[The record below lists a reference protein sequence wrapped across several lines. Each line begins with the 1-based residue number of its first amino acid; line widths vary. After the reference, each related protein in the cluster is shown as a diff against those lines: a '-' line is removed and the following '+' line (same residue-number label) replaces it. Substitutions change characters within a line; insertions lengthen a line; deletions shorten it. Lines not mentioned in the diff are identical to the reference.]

1 MSSAASTKGEGDQ
14 QRLQPW
20 QFFVLTAL
28 ACATVLTFLSRG
40 AGAIPIIMFTVLMF
54 ATALAGLAMLRTVR
68 PLVGP
73 PQELAGEIGERTRTF
88 LEREKMLALRAIKEL
103 EFDKAMGKVS
113 EGDFHEMAGRL
124 RARAGRIMRQIDAGS
139 GYRTAVERDLA
150 KRMAD
155 KRPVE
160 SPAAASE
167 RTRTTGGAAA
177 ATAAVRETARTC
189 GACATDNDSDARFC
203 KGCGAKL

>member
-1 MSSAASTKGEGDQ
+1 MSSAASTKNEGDQ

-28 ACATVLTFLSRG
+28 ACATVLTFLARG
-40 AGAIPIIMFTVLMF
+40 AGPVPIVMFTVLMF
-54 ATALAGLAMLRTVR
+54 TTALAGLAMLRTVR

-73 PQELAGEIGERTRTF
+73 PQELAAEIGEQTRAF

-113 EGDFHEMAGRL
+113 EEDFLEMTGRL

-139 GYRTAVERDLA
+139 GYRAAIEKDLA
-150 KRMAD
+150 KRLAE
-155 KRPVE
+155 KRPGDQASVA
-160 SPAAASE
+160 PAGTRAS
-167 RTRTTGGAAA
+167 R
-177 ATAAVRETARTC
+177 
-189 GACATDNDSDARFC
+189 ACAACSTANDPDARFC
-203 KGCGAKL
+203 KACGAKL

>member
-1 MSSAASTKGEGDQ
+1 MSSATSTKSEGDQ

-28 ACATVLTFLSRG
+28 ACATVLTFLARG
-40 AGAIPIIMFTVLMF
+40 AGPVPIVMLTVLMF

-73 PQELAGEIGERTRTF
+73 PQELAAEIGERTRAF

-103 EFDKAMGKVS
+103 EFDRAMGKVS
-113 EGDFHEMAGRL
+113 EEDFREMTGRL

-139 GYRTAVERDLA
+139 GYRAAIEKDLA
-150 KRMAD
+150 KRLAE
-155 KRPVE
+155 KRPGDQATG
-160 SPAAASE
+160 SPAGTRASRDCAACS
-167 RTRTTGGAAA
+167 
-177 ATAAVRETARTC
+177 TA
-189 GACATDNDSDARFC
+189 NDPDARFC
-203 KGCGAKL
+203 KACGAKL

>member
-1 MSSAASTKGEGDQ
+1 MNSAASTKGGGE

-28 ACATVLTFLSRG
+28 ACATVLTFLARG
-40 AGAIPIIMFTVLMF
+40 AGAIPVVMFTVLMF
-54 ATALAGLAMLRTVR
+54 ATALAGLAMLRTLH
-68 PLVGP
+68 PIVGP
-73 PQELAGEIGERTRTF
+73 AQEQAAEIGERTRAF

-113 EGDFHEMAGRL
+113 EEDFHEMTARL

-139 GYRTAVERDLA
+139 GYRSAIERDLA
-150 KRMAD
+150 KRLAER
-155 KRPVE
+155 RPGDQAGPGAGGAA
-160 SPAAASE
+160 SAAPAAA
-167 RTRTTGGAAA
+167 RADR
-177 ATAAVRETARTC
+177 VC
-189 GACATDNDSDARFC
+189 GACATSNDPDARFC

>member
-1 MSSAASTKGEGDQ
+1 MSSAASTKSDGDQ

-28 ACATVLTFLSRG
+28 ACATVLTFLARG
-40 AGAIPIIMFTVLMF
+40 AGPVPIVMFTVLMF
-54 ATALAGLAMLRTVR
+54 ATALAGLAMLRTIR

-73 PQELAGEIGERTRTF
+73 PQELAAEIGERTRTF

-113 EGDFHEMAGRL
+113 EEDFLEMTGRL

-139 GYRTAVERDLA
+139 GYRAAIEKDLA
-150 KRMAD
+150 KRLAE
-155 KRPVE
+155 KRPADQA
-160 SPAAASE
+160 SGTPAGTRAS
-167 RTRTTGGAAA
+167 R
-177 ATAAVRETARTC
+177 
-189 GACATDNDSDARFC
+189 ACAACSTANDPDARFC
-203 KGCGAKL
+203 KACGAKL

>member
-1 MSSAASTKGEGDQ
+1 MSSAASTKSEGDQ

-28 ACATVLTFLSRG
+28 ACATVLTFLARG
-40 AGAIPIIMFTVLMF
+40 AGPVPIVMFTVLMF

-73 PQELAGEIGERTRTF
+73 PQELAAEIGERTRAF

-113 EGDFHEMAGRL
+113 EEDFLEMTGRL

-139 GYRTAVERDLA
+139 GYRAAIEKDLA
-150 KRMAD
+150 RRLAE
-155 KRPVE
+155 KRPGGDQAAG
-160 SPAAASE
+160 SPVSTRAS
-167 RTRTTGGAAA
+167 R
-177 ATAAVRETARTC
+177 
-189 GACATDNDSDARFC
+189 ACAACSTANDPDARFC
-203 KGCGAKL
+203 KACGAKL

>member
-1 MSSAASTKGEGDQ
+1 MSSAASTKNEGDQ

-28 ACATVLTFLSRG
+28 ACATVLTFLARG
-40 AGAIPIIMFTVLMF
+40 AGPVPIVMFTVLMF
-54 ATALAGLAMLRTVR
+54 TTALAGLAMLRTVR

-73 PQELAGEIGERTRTF
+73 PQELAAEIGEQTRAF

-113 EGDFHEMAGRL
+113 EEDFLEMTGRL

-139 GYRTAVERDLA
+139 GYRAAIEKDLA
-150 KRMAD
+150 KRLAE
-155 KRPVE
+155 KRPGDQIAGP
-160 SPAAASE
+160 PAGTRAS
-167 RTRTTGGAAA
+167 R
-177 ATAAVRETARTC
+177 
-189 GACATDNDSDARFC
+189 ACAACSTANDPDARFC
-203 KGCGAKL
+203 KACGAKL

>member
-1 MSSAASTKGEGDQ
+1 MSSAASTKGEGDH

-28 ACATVLTFLSRG
+28 ACATVLTFLARG
-40 AGAIPIIMFTVLMF
+40 AGAVPVVMFTVLMF
-54 ATALAGLAMLRTVR
+54 ATALAGLAMLRTLR

-73 PQELAGEIGERTRTF
+73 PQELAAEIGERTRAF

-113 EGDFHEMAGRL
+113 EEDFHEMTGRL
-124 RARAGRIMRQIDAGS
+124 RGRAGRIMRQIDAGS
-139 GYRTAVERDLA
+139 GYRTAIERDLA
-150 KRMAD
+150 KRLTE
-155 KRPVE
+155 KRPGDAG
-160 SPAAASE
+160 P
-167 RTRTTGGAAA
+167 G
-177 ATAAVRETARTC
+177 ATAAGVQASSAATRAGRTC
-189 GACATDNDSDARFC
+189 AACDTSNDPDARFC

>member
-1 MSSAASTKGEGDQ
+1 MSSAASTKSEGDQ

-28 ACATVLTFLSRG
+28 ACATVLTFLARG
-40 AGAIPIIMFTVLMF
+40 AGPVPIVMFTVMMF

-73 PQELAGEIGERTRTF
+73 PQELAAEIGEQTRAF

-103 EFDKAMGKVS
+103 EFDRAMGKVS
-113 EGDFHEMAGRL
+113 EEDFLEMTGRL

-139 GYRTAVERDLA
+139 GYRAAIEKDLA
-150 KRMAD
+150 KRLAE
-155 KRPVE
+155 KRPGDQATG
-160 SPAAASE
+160 SPAGTRASRDCAACS
-167 RTRTTGGAAA
+167 
-177 ATAAVRETARTC
+177 TA
-189 GACATDNDSDARFC
+189 NDPDARFC
-203 KGCGAKL
+203 KACGAKL

>member
-28 ACATVLTFLSRG
+28 ACATVLTFLARG
-40 AGAIPIIMFTVLMF
+40 AGAVPVVMFTVLMF
-54 ATALAGLAMLRTVR
+54 ATALAGLAMLRTLR

-73 PQELAGEIGERTRTF
+73 PQELAAEIGERTRTF

-113 EGDFHEMAGRL
+113 DEDFHEMTGRL

-139 GYRTAVERDLA
+139 GYRTAIERDLA
-150 KRMAD
+150 KRLTE
-155 KRPVE
+155 KRPGDAG
-160 SPAAASE
+160 P
-167 RTRTTGGAAA
+167 G
-177 ATAAVRETARTC
+177 ATAAGAQASSSATRAGRTC
-189 GACATDNDSDARFC
+189 AACDTSNDPDARFC

>member
-1 MSSAASTKGEGDQ
+1 MSSAASTKSDGDQ

-28 ACATVLTFLSRG
+28 ACATVLTFLARG
-40 AGAIPIIMFTVLMF
+40 AGPVPIVMFTVLMF
-54 ATALAGLAMLRTVR
+54 ATALAGLATLRTVR

-73 PQELAGEIGERTRTF
+73 PQELASEIGERTRTF

-113 EGDFHEMAGRL
+113 DEDFQEMTGRL

-139 GYRTAVERDLA
+139 GYRAAIEKDLA
-150 KRMAD
+150 KRLAE
-155 KRPVE
+155 KRPGD
-160 SPAAASE
+160 ASL
-167 RTRTTGGAAA
+167 RRTGGCASP
-177 ATAAVRETARTC
+177 RR
-189 GACATDNDSDARFC
+189 ACAACSTANDPDARFC
-203 KGCGAKL
+203 KACGAKL

>member
-28 ACATVLTFLSRG
+28 ACATVLTFLARG
-40 AGAIPIIMFTVLMF
+40 AGAVPVVMFTVLMF
-54 ATALAGLAMLRTVR
+54 ATALAGLAMLRTLR

-73 PQELAGEIGERTRTF
+73 PQELAAEIGERTRAF

-113 EGDFHEMAGRL
+113 DEDFHEMTGRL

-139 GYRTAVERDLA
+139 GYRAVIERDLA
-150 KRMAD
+150 KRLTE
-155 KRPVE
+155 KRPGDAGPGATAAGAQA
-160 SPAAASE
+160 SPAAA
-167 RTRTTGGAAA
+167 RAG
-177 ATAAVRETARTC
+177 RTC
-189 GACATDNDSDARFC
+189 AACDTSNDPDARFC